1 MAAAEARAVWQRT
14 ATNRAVQED
23 VVKAPKLAHCPSL
36 KKQDSH
42 SYYLGNSWGSMDTKV
57 DLPRQINSST
67 HRDYRSEYFGA
78 EDLLGSRFKPGL
90 QALAAERDNTK
101 SGIPG

>member
-42 SYYLGNSWGSMDTKV
+42 SYYLGSSWGSMDTKV
-57 DLPRQINSST
+57 DLPRQLNPST
-67 HRDYRSEYFGA
+67 HRDYRSDY
-78 EDLLGSRFKPGL
+78 LGVEAQVSAISSSHMHHCSSFVLPRCVHW
-90 QALAAERDNTK
+90 T
-101 SGIPG
+101 S